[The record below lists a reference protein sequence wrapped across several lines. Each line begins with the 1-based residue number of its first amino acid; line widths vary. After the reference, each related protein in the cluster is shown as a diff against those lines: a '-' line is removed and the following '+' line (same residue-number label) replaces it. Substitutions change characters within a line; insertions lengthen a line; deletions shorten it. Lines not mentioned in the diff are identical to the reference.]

1 MLFLRPQ
8 NIFIYNNSK
17 VRTLNLEDIN
27 QYLQKKIKK
36 MRVNLRDS
44 FFSYFLKKKDT
55 AKFARKIAES
65 KITDINKIVVK
76 DVFLYPAEIEYE
88 IKRIK
93 GKAKEISGIIYD
105 GFFLQDVFRSLISLQ
120 ESNYFF
126 VHIIL
131 TDQLFAT
138 YDMDGRYHLR
148 TVLFGVPSIV
158 STSGIVEAPARSREF
173 YALKNISLYKI
184 SEWKKK
190 HKEEFI
196 DYDDLRLN
204 EVIKGYLMQ
213 VVFYYLLG
221 DPFCADKNCRLY
233 NAHYQKELIHSQIL
247 SPYEFC
253 KFHQN
258 VLKKV
263 NSV

>member
-17 VRTLNLEDIN
+17 AETLNLEDTKR
-27 QYLQKKIKK
+27 YLQKKIKK
-36 MRVNLRDS
+36 MRVNLRGS

-55 AKFARKIAES
+55 AKFARKIAEG
-65 KITDINKIVVK
+65 KITDINKPVPK
-76 DVFLYPAEIEYE
+76 EPFLYPAEIEYE

-93 GKAKEISGIIYD
+93 GGAKEITGIIYD
-105 GFFLQDVFRSLISLQ
+105 GFFLQSAFRSIIPPQ
-120 ESNYFF
+120 ESNSFD

-138 YDMDGRYHLR
+138 YDIDGRYHLR
-148 TVLFGVPSIV
+148 TVLFGVSSIV
-158 STSGIVEAPARSREF
+158 STSGIVEAPARPREF
-173 YALKNISLYKI
+173 YVLKGISPYKI
-184 SEWKKK
+184 SEWKKN

-196 DYDDLRLN
+196 DYDDLRLG

-221 DPFCADKNCRLY
+221 DPFCVDKNCRLW

-258 VLKKV
+258 VLKEV
-263 NSV
+263 NSI

>member
-17 VRTLNLEDIN
+17 AGTLNLEDISR
-27 QYLQKKIKK
+27 YLQKKIKK
-36 MRVNLRDS
+36 MRVNLRGS

-55 AKFARKIAES
+55 AKFARKIAEG
-65 KITDINKIVVK
+65 KITNINKIVAK

-93 GKAKEISGIIYD
+93 GKAKEIPGIIYD
-105 GFFLQDVFRSLISLQ
+105 GFFLQDAFRSLILPS
-120 ESNYFF
+120 ENNYFF

-138 YDMDGRYHLR
+138 YDIDGRYHLR
-148 TVLFGVPSIV
+148 TVLFGIPSVI
-158 STSGIVEAPARSREF
+158 SISGIVEAPARPKEF
-173 YALKNISLYKI
+173 YALKSISPYKI
-184 SEWKKK
+184 SEWKKN

-196 DYDDLRLN
+196 DYDDLRLG

-221 DPFCADKNCRLY
+221 DPFCADKNCRLW

-247 SPYEFC
+247 SSYEFC

-258 VLKKV
+258 VLKEV
-263 NSV
+263 NSI